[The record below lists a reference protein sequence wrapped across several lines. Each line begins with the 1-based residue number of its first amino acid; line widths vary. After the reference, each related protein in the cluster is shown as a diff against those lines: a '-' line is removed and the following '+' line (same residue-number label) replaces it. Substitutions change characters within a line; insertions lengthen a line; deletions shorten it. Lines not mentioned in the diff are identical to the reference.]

1 MAQTAKWE
9 GPPGEL
15 LLAAALLTAV
25 QLARGRSEA
34 EIGLIAAFFDA
45 LANNLGLIAARR
57 SMPDGNE
64 VMEP

>member
-1 MAQTAKWE
+1 MAQTARWE
-9 GPPGEL
+9 GPPGEV

-34 EIGLIAAFFDA
+34 EIELLSAFFDV
-45 LANNLGLIAARR
+45 LADNLGLIAARR

-64 VMEP
+64 VIEP